1 MNIPD
6 YNPHNPIEDPPDE
19 LDAYGHLTWT
29 VGTLEDQSEG
39 GEWMAC
45 FDAIYDENTN
55 SIRYEVVVDGGT
67 FVDTP
72 DRGSISP
79 DKIEDLKSLPDYW
92 HEVGLEASAGLLMDE
107 DLLAETKKNWAAHID
122 DLYKQARD
130 PEEVEAIV
138 EQSPDYF
145 NRYIAGDK

>member
-1 MNIPD
+1 
-6 YNPHNPIEDPPDE
+6 
-19 LDAYGHLTWT
+19 
-29 VGTLEDQSEG
+29 
-39 GEWMAC
+39 MAC